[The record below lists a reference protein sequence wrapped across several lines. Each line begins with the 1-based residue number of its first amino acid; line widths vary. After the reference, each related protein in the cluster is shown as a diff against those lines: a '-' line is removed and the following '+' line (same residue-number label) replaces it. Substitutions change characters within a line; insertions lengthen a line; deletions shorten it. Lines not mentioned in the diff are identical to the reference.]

1 MAPPSLHPLFLS
13 LCEWLTL
20 PIVHFHRPPFLLIK
34 IWKNQFFV
42 SLCNYNRP
50 NFIIN
55 FRNRFPFSLQMS
67 NKLYYY
73 FCTVLKFTPLIHT
86 SLFHTVSTSHI
97 NFTRFTDLSLSNFF
111 YISCSPLNA
120 WECLQDR
127 HVMETIDI
135 SYNKSLAKGNARV
148 VNQMHKWDNAFKNG
162 PTKIHERQHLKN
174 LKWHGMFKIF

>member
-1 MAPPSLHPLFLS
+1 MHVKKKQNLSKYEMDTRRQEKENNLRIDSPKSKLKIGAPQPSPLFLS

-42 SLCNYNRP
+42 SLRNYNRP

-55 FRNRFPFSLQMS
+55 FRNRFPFSLQIN

-97 NFTRFTDLSLSNFF
+97 NFTRFTDLSLGNLF

-120 WECLQDR
+120 
-127 HVMETIDI
+127 
-135 SYNKSLAKGNARV
+135 
-148 VNQMHKWDNAFKNG
+148 
-162 PTKIHERQHLKN
+162 
-174 LKWHGMFKIF
+174 